1 MLPSL
6 HSPPADRVPAPE
18 KQAVALASVA
28 TASVLVGLKVVV
40 GITTAS
46 LGILSEAAHSVL
58 DLIAA
63 AVTYF
68 SVRVSDKPADRD
80 HPFGHGKVES
90 LAAFVETGLLL
101 ATSGWIIAEAVR
113 RLFFR
118 SVHVEP
124 TV

>member
-1 MLPSL
+1 MGGNWRPRAVRLTQTLTPKLAAGQRTNDAFFNMLPSL
-6 HSPPADRVPAPE
+6 QAPAANRVPAPE

-28 TASVLVGLKVVV
+28 TAALLVAMKLVV

-68 SVRVSDKPADRD
+68 
-80 HPFGHGKVES
+80 
-90 LAAFVETGLLL
+90 
-101 ATSGWIIAEAVR
+101 
-113 RLFFR
+113 
-118 SVHVEP
+118 
-124 TV
+124 

>member
-6 HSPPADRVPAPE
+6 QSPPANRVPARE

-28 TASVLVGLKVVV
+28 TAALLVAMKLVV

-68 SVRVSDKPADRD
+68 SVRVSDKPADHE

-90 LAAFVETGLLL
+90 LSAFV
-101 ATSGWIIAEAVR
+101 
-113 RLFFR
+113 
-118 SVHVEP
+118 
-124 TV
+124 